1 MAASARLLHW
11 RAWPERWR
19 AASAAVLCRADF
31 QRWAARFPLTR
42 AIARRRA
49 LALFDLCA
57 GFVYSQVLFACAE
70 AGLLERLAPG
80 PRELGALARDLEVDR
95 DGLLTLLRAA
105 QSLGLVRW
113 DAGTGHVSLAG
124 RGAEILGNPGLL
136 PMIRHHAL
144 LYADLAQ
151 PLALLR
157 ARRAP
162 TQLQAFWA
170 YAGSAEPRAL
180 GAQGIGPYSELMTVS
195 QGLVAAQVCEAYPFG
210 RHRVLMD
217 LGGGEGAFAAAVAQR
232 FPGLEVWCVDLPA
245 VARRAAQRLGALA
258 PRARALARDIT
269 GEPLPAG
276 ADAITL
282 LRVLHDHDDAAVER
296 LLRGAHA
303 ALSPGGTL
311 VIAEPMAARGRDLRV
326 AHAYFGMYLLA
337 MGSGRPRSPA
347 EIAGLLRRA
356 GFVAVTQRRTS
367 LPLLVRIVTARKP
380 ATRRGPPGASRL
392 QM

>member
-1 MAASARLLHW
+1 MSASARLLHW

-19 AASAAVLCRADF
+19 TARTGVLRSAHF
-31 QRWAARFPLTR
+31 QHWAARFPLTR

-70 AGLLERLAPG
+70 AGLLERLAPA
-80 PRELGALARDLEVDR
+80 PQELGALARDLEVDR
-95 DGLLTLLRAA
+95 DRLLALVRAAAALGLLRF
-105 QSLGLVRW
+105 
-113 DAGTGHVSLAG
+113 DAGTGRVSLAG

-136 PMIRHHAL
+136 AMIRHHAL

-162 TQLQAFWA
+162 SRLQSFWG
-170 YAGSAEPRAL
+170 YAGSTEPRSL
-180 GAQGIGPYSELMTVS
+180 SAQGVGPYSELMTES

-210 RHRVLMD
+210 GHRVLMD
-217 LGGGEGAFAAAVAQR
+217 LGGGEGAFAAAVARR

-245 VARRAAQRLGALA
+245 VARRAAQRLGTLA

-269 GEPLPAG
+269 CEPLPEG

-296 LLRGAHA
+296 LLKGAFA
-303 ALSPGGTL
+303 ALAPGGTL
-311 VIAEPMAARGRDLRV
+311 VVAEPMAARGRDVRV
-326 AHAYFGMYLLA
+326 AQAYFGMYLLA
-337 MGSGRPRSPA
+337 MGAGRPRSPA
-347 EIAGLLRRA
+347 EITSLLRRA

-380 ATRRGPPGASRL
+380 APRRGL
-392 QM
+392 